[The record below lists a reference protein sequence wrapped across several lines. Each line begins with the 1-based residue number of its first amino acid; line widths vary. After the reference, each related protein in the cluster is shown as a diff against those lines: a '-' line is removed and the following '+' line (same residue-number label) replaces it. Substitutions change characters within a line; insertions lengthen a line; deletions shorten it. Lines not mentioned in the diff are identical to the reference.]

1 MKKVGIAIFCVF
13 FCWMVALMYV
23 PNTVKS
29 NPLVYSTTFWCLTCH
44 DASLDGEGSL
54 MNVVAHESAGCKVCH
69 DGTPAKW
76 NVYTS
81 RCIACHPASNP
92 GRCELV
98 LFHIAG
104 VEGASCVLCHQKCEN
119 CP

>member
-1 MKKVGIAIFCVF
+1 MKKVGIAIFCVL
-13 FCWMVALMYV
+13 FCWAVILICA

-29 NPLVYSTTFWCLTCH
+29 NPLVYSTSWWCLTCH
-44 DASLDGEGSL
+44 DAAYPDGNLHTTHTNCAS
-54 MNVVAHESAGCKVCH
+54 CH
-69 DGTPAKW
+69 DGTPALF

-81 RCIACHPASNP
+81 KCVECHPAGNQ

-98 LFHIAG
+98 LFHAG
-104 VEGASCVLCHQKCEN
+104 ANCLECHQKCEN

>member
-1 MKKVGIAIFCVF
+1 MKKVGITIFCVL
-13 FCWMVALMYV
+13 FCWAIALICA

-44 DASLDGEGSL
+44 DAAYPDGNL
-54 MNVVAHESAGCKVCH
+54 HTVMNINCNNCH

-81 RCIACHPASNP
+81 NVSRVIQRVTQADVNWSYS
-92 GRCELV
+92 
-98 LFHIAG
+98 I
-104 VEGASCVLCHQKCEN
+104 
-119 CP
+119 

>member
-1 MKKVGIAIFCVF
+1 MKKVGITIFCVL
-13 FCWMVALMYV
+13 FCWVVALICA

-44 DASLDGEGSL
+44 DAAYPDGNL
-54 MNVVAHESAGCKVCH
+54 HTVMNINCNNCH

-81 RCIACHPASNP
+81 KCIACHPAGNP

-98 LFHIAG
+98 LFHIAEAGG
-104 VEGASCVLCHQKCEN
+104 VNCSLCHQKCEN